1 MSDTSVGLSYDTSTT
16 SVDVRFGLSIDGTV
30 LKATIQSTGTPD
42 IVLRPSGNVAEQ
54 IVSGVAWPLA
64 QTMASVFSALTS
76 TIFSGFSFGVFSV
89 GGAQTVIQGQS
100 VTVTPGNLQL
110 SRYGDM
116 AIVQGDIDVT

>member
-30 LKATIQSTGTPD
+30 LRATIESTGNPD

-64 QTMASVFSALTS
+64 QTMASVFSALS
-76 TIFSGFSFGVFSV
+76 GTIFSGFSFGVFSV
-89 GGAQTVIQGQS
+89 GATRTAIQGHPI
-100 VTVTPGNLQL
+100 TVTPGSLQL
-110 SRYGDM
+110 TRYGDM
-116 AIVQGDIDVT
+116 AMVQGDIDVT